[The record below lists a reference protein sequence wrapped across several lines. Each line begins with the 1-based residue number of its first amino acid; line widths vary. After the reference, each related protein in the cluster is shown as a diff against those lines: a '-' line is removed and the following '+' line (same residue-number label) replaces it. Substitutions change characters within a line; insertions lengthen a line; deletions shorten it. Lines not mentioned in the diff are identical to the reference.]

1 MRSILSCARESPREL
16 ELGSTH
22 LEDINEIV
30 AGACYGMAYHLHRTI
45 HDPDFL
51 RRLIRSVS
59 QSTGGPRST
68 NLDLIQLERKV
79 QNGEINELRITA
91 NEIEAFDRNGRSFET
106 SVSNES
112 TRAEIIRQARQL
124 DSNNHQRVSKIEENS
139 SQGPMNPIFPVGI
152 GLFFLCHMLTIL
164 LMLVLMPLYIILAV
178 KDERHDQTTR
188 IIWVVLLATMG
199 MFANPV
205 YWYLYIWRQVR
216 PLAEPPVNSL

>member
-1 MRSILSCARESPREL
+1 MNWNWDPRTWKTSTKLLLGLATVWPIIYIGLFMILIFSGVLFGAFFSQR
-16 ELGSTH
+16 
-22 LEDINEIV
+22 
-30 AGACYGMAYHLHRTI
+30 AGPG
-45 HDPDFL
+45 
-51 RRLIRSVS
+51 
-59 QSTGGPRST
+59 ST
-68 NLDLIQLERKV
+68 NLDLIQLERKI

-139 SQGPMNPIFPVGI
+139 SRGPMNPIFPVGI